1 MTLQNNKDD
10 SCTKPT
16 LQSAKIVRPRKFQ
29 LNVNVKHAYYYNT
42 SVTSGAINAS
52 EHKIQLHCVLLW
64 WCAEDPRAWLLSQFH
79 YLWSGFFC
87 KLSKPVFII
96 NSLYNIDVITYISVS
111 VISYHDECDMAPH
124 EFCIDQQSLQSSW
137 TADKII
143 AFNRDIIRNVID
155 LQHNPS
161 WSPG

>member
-79 YLWSGFFC
+79 YLWSVFFLQVEQAGIYHQLTLQYRC
-87 KLSKPVFII
+87 YYIYFCFCHQLPWWMWHGTSWILYWPAVTTKLL
-96 NSLYNIDVITYISVS
+96 N
-111 VISYHDECDMAPH
+111 C
-124 EFCIDQQSLQSSW
+124 
-137 TADKII
+137 
-143 AFNRDIIRNVID
+143 R
-155 LQHNPS
+155 
-161 WSPG
+161 